1 MQDAKRTSGVD
12 ALTRGSLYLQKLGK
26 EGQRLAANINKHAVD
41 QKKAKG
47 NNIRDMVEFAD
58 LEGLKK
64 SPPPVKGCTLQLLQ
78 SRHQYTAFYPGVCP
92 GSRSRTWGGQVR
104 STAGMQSSFDL
115 GMGPACFGYIPALPS
130 QFR

>member
-47 NNIRDMVEFAD
+47 NNIRGMVEFAD

-64 SPPPVKGCTLQLLQ
+64 LPPSVKGCTLQLLQ
-78 SRHQYTAFYPGVCP
+78 SRHQYTAFYTGVCP
-92 GSRSRTWGGQVR
+92 GSRSRTWVQVQ

-115 GMGPACFGYIPALPS
+115 GMVPACFGYIPALPS
-130 QFR
+130 QLR